1 MKPAVPVEALLPR
14 PTTPPSVSGELSA
27 VGRTVCDRNP
37 HDVSRGR
44 MLETTLRLDGDGLD
58 TVDPRK
64 GLFDGLAAT
73 GVVGDNDGWQQ
84 RD

>member
-1 MKPAVPVEALLPR
+1 MKPARSVEAPLAR
-14 PTTPPSVSGELSA
+14 PTTTPSVSGELSA
-27 VGRTVCDRNP
+27 VGRTVCDWNP

-44 MLETTLRLDGDGLD
+44 PSETTLRLDGDGLD

-64 GLFDGLAAT
+64 GLLDGLAAA

-84 RD
+84 RN